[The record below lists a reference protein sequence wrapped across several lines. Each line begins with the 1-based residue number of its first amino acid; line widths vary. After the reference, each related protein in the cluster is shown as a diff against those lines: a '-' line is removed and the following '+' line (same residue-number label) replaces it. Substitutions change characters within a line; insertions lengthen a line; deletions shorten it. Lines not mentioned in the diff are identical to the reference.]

1 MAKYTYTALNRSG
14 QKVTGTIDADVQSD
28 VYTLLQ
34 RDNLYPI
41 SIKEGVAATK
51 KDAKLEFNFKKKISS
66 EDIYLS
72 CKQFYTML
80 HSGISILEALST
92 VSDQTKNKYFAT
104 ILKNVEQKVATGT
117 PFSKA
122 LQEYKDDL
130 PSLYIAMIET
140 GEVTGNLE
148 IVMMRLATYYENDAK
163 TAGQVKSAMIYP
175 CVLAILTVV
184 MVFFMMIFIMP
195 TFAEMFEGSGT
206 ELPAATQV
214 MMNLSDF
221 LVNFWWLVVA
231 IVIGVVVGFKQLMKI
246 PKFVVEFDKLQLK
259 LPIVKFVVITGV
271 TFRVCRS
278 LAIMLSSGVSLYEG
292 LSICEKVAGNEVGRI
307 AVETCRNQIS
317 EGISFGTAVTRQP
330 IFPSMMTAMVKIGE
344 QAGVLDGI
352 LDDIADY
359 YQEELNTAI
368 RNLVAIMEPMMIIVM
383 AIGIGSVVIAMLLPM
398 FTMMDTVS

>member
-1 MAKYTYTALNRSG
+1 MAKYTYTALTKAG
-14 QKVTGTIDADVQSD
+14 EKVTGVIEAEIQSD
-28 VYTLLQ
+28 VYTFLQ
-34 RDNLYPI
+34 RDNLYPVT
-41 SIKEGVAATK
+41 IKEGVAASK
-51 KDAKLEFNFKKKISS
+51 KEIKLEFNFKKKISS

-80 HSGISILEALST
+80 HSGISILETLGT
-92 VSDQTKNKYFAT
+92 VSSQTKNKYFGK
-104 ILKNVEQKVATGT
+104 ILKDVEQKVATGT

-195 TFAEMFEGSGT
+195 TFAEMFEGAGA
-206 ELPAATQV
+206 ELPKPTQV

-221 LVNFWWLVVA
+221 LVRYWWLIILIVVA
-231 IVIGVVVGFKQLMKI
+231 AIVGFKQLMKI
-246 PKFVVEFDKLQLK
+246 PKVNQEFDRLQLK

-278 LAIMLSSGVSLYEG
+278 LAIMLSSGVSLYDG
-292 LSICEKVAGNEVGRI
+292 LSICSKVAGNEVGRL
-307 AVETCRNQIS
+307 AVDKCRDQIS
-317 EGISFGTAVTRQP
+317 EGMAFGTAVTRQP

-368 RNLVAIMEPMMIIVM
+368 RNLVAIMEPLMIIVM
-383 AIGIGSVVIAMLLPM
+383 AIGIGAVVISMLLPM
-398 FTMMDTVS
+398 FTMMDTVG

>member
-1 MAKYTYTALNRSG
+1 MAKYTYTALTKAGEKVSG
-14 QKVTGTIDADVQSD
+14 VIDADIQSD
-28 VYTLLQ
+28 VYTFLQ

-41 SIKEGVAATK
+41 TIKEGVAAAK
-51 KDAKLEFNFKKKISS
+51 KEVKLEFNFKKKISS

-80 HSGISILEALST
+80 HSGISILETLST
-92 VSDQTKNKYFAT
+92 VADQTKNKYFAK
-104 ILKNVEQKVATGT
+104 ILRDVEQKVATGT

-122 LQEYKDDL
+122 LLEYKNDL

-148 IVMMRLATYYENDAK
+148 IVMMRLAAYYENDAK

-195 TFAEMFEGSGT
+195 TFAEMFQGSDV
-206 ELPAATQV
+206 ELPKPTQI
-214 MMNLSDF
+214 MMGLSDF
-221 LVNFWWLVVA
+221 LVRYWWLILIIVVA
-231 IVIGVVVGFKQLMKI
+231 VVVGFKQLMRI
-246 PKFVVEFDKLQLK
+246 PQVTVAFDKIQLK
-259 LPIVKFVVITGV
+259 LPVVKFVVVTGV

-278 LAIMLSSGVSLYEG
+278 LAIMLASGVSLYDG
-292 LSICEKVAGNEVGRI
+292 LSICAKVAGNEVGKT
-307 AVETCRNQIS
+307 AVEKTRDQIS
-317 EGISFGTAVTRQP
+317 EGMAFGTAVTKHS

-344 QAGVLDGI
+344 QAGVLDTI

-383 AIGIGSVVIAMLLPM
+383 AIGIGSVVISMLLPM
-398 FTMMDTVS
+398 FTMMETVS